1 MMMRV
6 LLLEDERMLQ
16 EAIREYLTGTGYRVD
31 AFEDGETAYLGIN
44 SNKYDLFIF
53 DINTP
58 GIDGLSLL
66 ERLQEEGIDVP
77 TIFISAITE
86 IEQISRAYELGCYD
100 YLKKPFHL
108 KELSLHIERLMK
120 IARRKDQDSLI
131 AISSRYS
138 YDLNRRR
145 LLYDGTDQSL
155 TQRQSQIVDL
165 LATHLEKIV
174 DFEML
179 RHYVWNDAPIDNAT
193 IRAEVYR
200 VRQVLKEDLIE
211 SIKGV
216 GYRMRRQHQDGSMP

>member
-1 MMMRV
+1 MRV

-16 EAIREYLTGTGYRVD
+16 EAIREYLGAMGYDVD
-31 AFEDGETAYLGIN
+31 AYEDGMEAYEAAKEEG
-44 SNKYDLFIF
+44 YDLLIL

-66 ERLQEEGIDVP
+66 ENLQKAKIQVP
-77 TIFISAITE
+77 AIFISAITQ

-120 IARRKDQDSLI
+120 IADLSAEQRVVISPKYHYDLKRRKLVFDGVDQ
-131 AISSRYS
+131 A
-138 YDLNRRR
+138 
-145 LLYDGTDQSL
+145 L
-155 TQRQSQIVDL
+155 TQRQAQIIDL
-165 LATHLEKIV
+165 LASNLDRIV

-179 RHYVWNDAPIDNAT
+179 RYYVWENAPIDNAT
-193 IRAEVYR
+193 IRAEMHR
-200 VRQVLKEDLIE
+200 VRQVLREDLIE

-216 GYRMRRQHQDGSMP
+216 GYRLRRH